1 MLKLERDAALFL
13 FLSAQKPPLIKSM
26 PLNFKTKWLDLQKK
40 NVLLNKLEDKVS
52 IICDDVRNFNQ
63 YFQREYFDVVFSNP
77 PYMLNSGHNKNTVRS
92 SARHDQTLPIEDL
105 CKTAFSL
112 LKFGGKFYVV
122 YSAARSCELIHTLI
136 ENNLE
141 PKRMFFTEN
150 GKGKVILVIIEAV
163 KGGKHGVEVL
173 PSLVTNDK
181 SGEYIKTLQTKY
193 FAKSSFLE

>member
-1 MLKLERDAALFL
+1 MWFFPIRH
-13 FLSAQKPPLIKSM
+13 
-26 PLNFKTKWLDLQKK
+26 
-40 NVLLNKLEDKVS
+40 
-52 IICDDVRNFNQ
+52 IC
-63 YFQREYFDVVFSNP
+63 
-77 PYMLNSGHNKNTVRS
+77 KNTVRS

-163 KGGKHGVEVL
+163 KANMAWKY
-173 PSLVTNDK
+173 SLVL
-181 SGEYIKTLQTKY
+181 LQMIR
-193 FAKSSFLE
+193 AESI